1 MVLYPDHLLIKLN
14 STGFIKAWGNFLHS
28 LDSEHRTPDWQ
39 FHSLIDN
46 TLETQYN
53 AHRDFE
59 YIQFKSESDL
69 TFFLLKFS

>member
-1 MVLYPDHLLIKLN
+1 MVLYPDHLLIKLT

-28 LDSEHRTPDWQ
+28 LESTKPDLR
-39 FHSLIDN
+39 FNSLIDN

-53 AHRDFE
+53 AYRAFDH
-59 YIQFKSESDL
+59 IQFKSESDL

>member
-1 MVLYPDHLLIKLN
+1 MVLYPDHLRIKLI
-14 STGFIKAWGNFLHS
+14 STGFIKAWGNFLYS
-28 LDSEHRTPDWQ
+28 LQSTKPDWQ